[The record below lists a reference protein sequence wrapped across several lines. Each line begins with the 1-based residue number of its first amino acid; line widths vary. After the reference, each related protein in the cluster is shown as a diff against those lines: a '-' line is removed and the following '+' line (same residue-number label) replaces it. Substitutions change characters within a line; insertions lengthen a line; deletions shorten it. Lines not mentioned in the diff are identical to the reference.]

1 MERVGL
7 ILLAYSLV
15 QSTKLK
21 SLNVQYFLPVSS
33 CDLNVD
39 VGKRNLH
46 PGVGDTSLEAHVTV
60 TNVDRFYINAV
71 EQKLIGITY

>member
-1 MERVGL
+1 METVGL

-15 QSTKLK
+15 QSTNLK

-39 VGKRNLH
+39 IGKRNLH
-46 PGVGDTSLEAHVTV
+46 SGVGDTALEAHITV
-60 TNVDRFYINAV
+60 TNVDRLYINAV
-71 EQKLIGITY
+71 EQKLIGITH